1 MAKAMPQLVKCV
13 FHQPEDL
20 SFEDLSLDLHNLH
33 KRSVMVACVCDP
45 SSCRLG
51 AQDGRTPASSQ
62 QAT

>member
-13 FHQPEDL
+13 FHQP
-20 SFEDLSLDLHNLH
+20 EDLSLDLHNLH